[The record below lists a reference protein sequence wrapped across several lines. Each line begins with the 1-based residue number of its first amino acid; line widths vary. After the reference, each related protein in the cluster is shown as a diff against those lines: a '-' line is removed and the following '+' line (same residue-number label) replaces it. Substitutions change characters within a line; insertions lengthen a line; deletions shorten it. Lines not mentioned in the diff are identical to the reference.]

1 MFQESIKV
9 SIIAVSVGLKI
20 FKFYEHPE
28 IRAQIAVI
36 KTEFTRHQ
44 AFADSIKSFEER
56 KGSEAKDTFDLSDW
70 WKP

>member
-28 IRAQIAVI
+28 IRAQIVVM
-36 KTEFTRHQ
+36 KTEFTRYQ
-44 AFADSIKSFEER
+44 SLTES
-56 KGSEAKDTFDLSDW
+56 
-70 WKP
+70 